1 MTESYPTATLSDPD
15 LRLDAYTPPPPEVA
29 RSPILLTRWAQ
40 RLRVLFLTHCL
51 LARPKGVR

>member
-15 LRLDAYTPPPPEVA
+15 LRLDAYTPPEVA
-29 RSPILLTRWAQ
+29 RSPILLARWAQ